1 MANKVLLKKSSV
13 AAKVP
18 LTTDLD
24 YGELALNYTDEK
36 LYFKNASNVI
46 KSFVIAGA
54 GSVTSITAGTGLS
67 GGTITSSGTI
77 AIDSTVATLT
87 GTQTLTNKTLSSAV
101 LTGTLTAGGGV
112 GTNGQVLTS
121 TGTGVEWT
129 TSAGGGGV
137 SGIDHQ
143 TYTATAAQTT
153 FAVAYTAPYVNVF
166 VNGVRLSPADY
177 TASNG
182 TTVVLATACSVNDI
196 VNLVGFSSI
205 AVGYGLPSLTGNS
218 GKYLTTDGST
228 VSWGTVAG
236 GGGGTTT
243 NALTIGT
250 GLSGTSFDGSAA
262 VTIAIDSTVATL
274 TGTQTLTNKTLTSP
288 VIGTIVNTGTLTLP
302 TSTDTL
308 VGRATTDTL
317 TNKTLTAPTLNSVPT
332 FSLRDTGGGFDLT
345 IRSTSNIP
353 LTFGRTLTIDVN
365 NANPTLDIGGNITTA
380 NNFTTSGNFALTL
393 TQTATTNVTLPTTGT
408 LATLAGSETLTNKTL
423 TSPVLGGTTT
433 SAAGNIVFAP
443 STNILEIR
451 GDGTS
456 VVGQIQLNCPVNT
469 HGQKIASQPHAAAA
483 TNTLTLPGGT
493 TIGNAD
499 AVLVSD
505 TGTQTLT
512 NKTLSSAV
520 LTGTVT
526 AGGGVGTN
534 GQVLTSTGTGVQ
546 WTTVGAEA
554 DTLATVTGRGATT
567 ATALSITN
575 STASTSSTTGALQ
588 VTGGIGIAG
597 NSFFSGT
604 IRMQNNAPF
613 SGNALTIS
621 SSGGNTE
628 IYTSGGNTAIASSTT
643 FSTTGSQPGIQFLNS
658 GGATLYGG
666 NSGIDLNGGSSG
678 VRVTKTT
685 ASTSS
690 TTGAL
695 TVAGGVGVAG
705 NIYVGTTLSIGTSA
719 IFSGLTSGTT
729 TLLATAAAGTTTLTL
744 PATTS
749 TLATLTGTETLTNK
763 RVNPRVTSTASASSL
778 TPDISVSDVYA
789 YTALAANLTINAPT
803 GTPVDGDKLVFRLLD
818 NGTGRALTWNATYTA
833 IGVTLPTTTTANK
846 TTYVGCVYNANNTRW
861 DVIAVTTE
869 V

>member
-24 YGELALNYTDEK
+24 YGELAINYVDEK
-36 LYFKNASNVI
+36 LYFKNSSNQI
-46 KSFVIAGA
+46 KSF
-54 GSVTSITAGTGLS
+54 
-67 GGTITSSGTI
+67 
-77 AIDSTVATLT
+77 
-87 GTQTLTNKTLSSAV
+87 
-101 LTGTLTAGGGV
+101 
-112 GTNGQVLTS
+112 
-121 TGTGVEWT
+121 T
-129 TSAGGGGV
+129 TSAGGGTA
-137 SGIDHQ
+137 GIEHQ
-143 TYTATAAQTT
+143 TYTATASQTT
-153 FAVAYTAPYVNVF
+153 FAIAYTVPFVNVY
-166 VNGVRLSPADY
+166 VNGVRLSDADY
-177 TASNG
+177 TASSG
-182 TTVVLATACSVNDI
+182 TNVILATACAAGDI
-196 VNLVGFSSI
+196 VNLVGFTSLTI
-205 AVGYGLPSLTGNS
+205 GYGLPSLTGNN

-236 GGGGTTT
+236 GGGTTT

-250 GLSGTSFDGSAA
+250 GLSGTSFNGSSA

-456 VVGQIQLNCPVNT
+456 VVGQIQLNCHVNT
-469 HGQKIASQPHAAAA
+469 HGQKIASQPHAASA

-512 NKTLSSAV
+512 NKTLTSPTINSGAV
-520 LTGTVT
+520 SGTF
-526 AGGGVGTN
+526 
-534 GQVLTSTGTGVQ
+534 
-546 WTTVGAEA
+546 
-554 DTLATVTGRGATT
+554 
-567 ATALSITN
+567 
-575 STASTSSTTGALQ
+575 TGA
-588 VTGGIGIAG
+588 
-597 NSFFSGT
+597 
-604 IRMQNNAPF
+604 P
-613 SGNALTIS
+613 
-621 SSGGNTE
+621 
-628 IYTSGGNTAIASSTT
+628 T
-643 FSTTGSQPGIQFLNS
+643 FS
-658 GGATLYGG
+658 
-666 NSGIDLNGGSSG
+666 D
-678 VRVTKTT
+678 TT

-690 TTGAL
+690 TTGA
-695 TVAGGVGVAG
+695 VKIGGGLGVAG
-705 NIYVGTTLSIGTSA
+705 NIYVG
-719 IFSGLTSGTT
+719 SGSKVGF
-729 TLLATAAAGTTTLTL
+729 
-744 PATTS
+744 
-749 TLATLTGTETLTNK
+749 
-763 RVNPRVTSTASASSL
+763 VNASNV
-778 TPDISVSDVYA
+778 SVVYQ
-789 YTALAANLTINAPT
+789 
-803 GTPVDGDKLVFRLLD
+803 
-818 NGTGRALTWNATYTA
+818 
-833 IGVTLPTTTTANK
+833 
-846 TTYVGCVYNANNTRW
+846 VYNATAGSL
-861 DVIAVTTE
+861 DTVFG
-869 V
+869 